1 MGIAEEMLH
10 LDKRYLSFF
19 FPLLLKEKKHR
30 GFLQGDHSCLSV
42 REDWQKSKIQP
53 NWKQATSI
61 CNSNPSLLGASS
73 SLQCREA
80 EETLKL
86 LHSKLSTLP

>member
-19 FPLLLKEKKHR
+19 FFLLLKEKKHG
-30 GFLQGDHSCLSV
+30 GFLQGDHSCLPV
-42 REDWQKSKIQP
+42 REDRQKSNIQP
-53 NWKQATSI
+53 NWKQAPSI
-61 CNSNPSLLGASS
+61 YNSSPSLLGASS
-73 SLQCREA
+73 SLQCMEA